1 MNQPPAVDDPF
12 SVPVRDAAT
21 VMIVRPAQGAIPG
34 LEVALLRRSL
44 SASFVGGAYVFPG
57 GAIDPSD
64 RNPRWGESLVH
75 GLSDRTASAL
85 LGLEEHGL
93 SFWIAAARES
103 FEESGI
109 LLAVSAET
117 HEWLSATE
125 LDSDTLSDA
134 RVAVH
139 NGTLDF
145 AEFLWERNLVIDATR
160 LRAWSRWVTPIGSHR
175 RFDTRFLV
183 AEAPPWAE
191 PRHDGSETIESEWS
205 TPNHALERFRA
216 GHIDLIFPTVKSLE
230 SLGRVATVTEALHIR
245 RRPNVS
251 D

>member
-1 MNQPPAVDDPF
+1 
-12 SVPVRDAAT
+12 
-21 VMIVRPAQGAIPG
+21 MIVRPAQGVTPG

-57 GAIDPSD
+57 GAVDPLD
-64 RNPRWGESLVH
+64 RGPHWGEHLVH
-75 GLSDRTASAL
+75 GLTDRAASAL

-93 SFWIAAARES
+93 SFWIASARES

-109 LLAVSAET
+109 LLAVSADT
-117 HEWLSATE
+117 HEWLPAKE
-125 LDSDTLSDA
+125 LDSETLGEA

-145 AEFLWERNLVIDATR
+145 ADFLKERNLVIDATR

-205 TPNHALERFRA
+205 TPNYALERFRA
-216 GHIDLIFPTVKSLE
+216 GQIDLIFPTVKSLE
-230 SLGRVATVTEALHIR
+230 SLNRVTTVNEALHIR
-245 RRPNVS
+245 RRPNAS